1 MPKYCLVLKIGKFK
15 INLKYFYFFPAAE
28 LNNIE
33 RDNKA
38 FAQEFSD
45 EEIDYGDSNDEDI

>member
-45 EEIDYGDSNDEDI
+45 EETDYGDSNDEDI